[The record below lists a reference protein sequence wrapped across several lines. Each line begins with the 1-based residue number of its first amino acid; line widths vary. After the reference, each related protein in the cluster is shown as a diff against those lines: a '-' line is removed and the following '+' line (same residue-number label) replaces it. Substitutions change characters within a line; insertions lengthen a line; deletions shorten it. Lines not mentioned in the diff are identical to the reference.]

1 MLCMTTYLIMMLMI
15 FLSFMLIITK
25 HPMSMGSVLLF
36 QTVLMTMNS
45 GFFHQSFW
53 YSYIIFLVMVGGMLI
68 LFIYMTS
75 VASNE
80 KFKFSLKSILLIPMS
95 MLLIFMT
102 KEIFSYSFFWNKS
115 EMLNSI
121 NQNNQMMSMS
131 KFFNEPFM
139 LIMIMMMIYLLITLI
154 AVVKITN
161 INYGALRQK
170 F

>member
-1 MLCMTTYLIMMLMI
+1 MAFSIILTMMIL
-15 FLSFMLIITK
+15 LSFLFIITK
-25 HPMSMGSVLLF
+25 HPMSMGTILLF
-36 QTVLMTMNS
+36 QTIFMTMNA
-45 GFFHQSFW
+45 GFFNQSFW
-53 YSYIIFLVMVGGMLI
+53 YSYIIFLVMIGGMLI

-80 KFKFSLKSILLIPMS
+80 KFKFSSKS
-95 MLLIFMT
+95 LIFIPLSMSAML
-102 KEIFSYSFFWNKS
+102 IFYETFMNSFLWNKS
-115 EMLNSI
+115 EMLNFST
-121 NQNNQMMSMS
+121 QNNQAITMS

-139 LIMIMMMIYLLITLI
+139 MIMIMMIIYLLITLI

>member
-1 MLCMTTYLIMMLMI
+1 MTMIIMILMT

-25 HPMSMGSVLLF
+25 HPMSMGGVLLF
-36 QTVLMTMNS
+36 QTILITINS
-45 GFFHQSFW
+45 GFFFHSFW
-53 YSYIIFLVMVGGMLI
+53 YSYIIFLVMIGGMLI

-80 KFKFSLKSILLIPMS
+80 KFKFSLKSILLMPIS
-95 MLLIFMT
+95 MLM
-102 KEIFSYSFFWNKS
+102 IFSLKEMFTYSFFWNKS
-115 EMLNSI
+115 EMLNFF
-121 NQNNQMMSMS
+121 NQNNQILSMS

-139 LIMIMMMIYLLITLI
+139 MIMMMMMIYLLITLI

>member
-1 MLCMTTYLIMMLMI
+1 MLCITSLIMIFMT
-15 FLSFMLIITK
+15 FLSFLLIITK
-25 HPMSMGSVLLF
+25 HPMSMGGVLLF

-53 YSYIIFLVMVGGMLI
+53 YSYIIFLVMIGGMLI
-68 LFIYMTS
+68 LFVYMTS

-80 KFKFSLKSILLIPMS
+80 KFKFSLKSVMIIPLSILLV
-95 MLLIFMT
+95 FFF
-102 KEIFSYSFFWNKS
+102 KETFSYSFFWNKS
-115 EMLNSI
+115 EMMDLL
-121 NQNNQMMSMS
+121 NQNNQMISMS

-139 LIMIMMMIYLLITLI
+139 MIMIMMMIYLLITLI

>member
-1 MLCMTTYLIMMLMI
+1 MAFSIILMFMIIMSLM
-15 FLSFMLIITK
+15 FIITK
-25 HPMSMGSVLLF
+25 HPMSMGTILLF
-36 QTVLMTMNS
+36 QTILMTMNS
-45 GFFHQSFW
+45 GFFNQSFW

-80 KFKFSLKSILLIPMS
+80 KFKLSIKSIIIIPLS
-95 MLLIFMT
+95 LSSLYLFMET
-102 KEIFSYSFFWNKS
+102 FTNSFFWNKS
-115 EMLNSI
+115 EMLEFI
-121 NQNNQMMSMS
+121 NQDSQILSMS

-139 LIMIMMMIYLLITLI
+139 MIMIMMIIYLLVTLVG
-154 AVVKITN
+154 VVKITN